1 MTTHSLRKILSKVK
15 NIQSQLTLAEI
26 HHASGRAADFR
37 ELNEN
42 LLKQITYLV
51 EGIDRKLAAG
61 DLTGADLAIR
71 SRRGYQWLKFLTDP
85 SILLAHLDFLQ
96 RANLFLA
103 REKGKGRK
111 KLALSLYHQGSLYK
125 ISQRDGLREIVV
137 QESFLTAP
145 DRIIQE
151 LLEVTRDP
159 SSGEARTVLR
169 EYTFTKDYQTYRE
182 RLEYL
187 GIPPGSLSAGR
198 VHHLERSFSRVNR
211 EYFQGK
217 MAQPHLVWNNRLT
230 RRKFGHYQWDTD
242 TVMVS
247 SSLDQDRVPEMVVD
261 FVMYHELL
269 HKKLGAKLAKQNRIA
284 HTAQFRKKENEF
296 KGVEKARQRLNRLA
310 RKGKRSSF

>member
-1 MTTHSLRKILSKVK
+1 MTTHSIRKILSKVK

-26 HHASGRAADFR
+26 RQASRSAADFR
-37 ELNEN
+37 ELNKN
-42 LLKQITYLV
+42 LLGQITHLV
-51 EGIDRKLAAG
+51 NGIDRKLAAG

-85 SILLAHLDFLQ
+85 STLLAHLDFLQ
-96 RANLFLA
+96 RVNLFLA
-103 REKGKGRK
+103 REKGKVRK
-111 KLALSLYHQGSLYK
+111 TLAFSLYHQGSLYK
-125 ISQRDGLREIVV
+125 ISQHDGLREIVI

-151 LLEVTRDP
+151 FLEISRDP

-169 EYTFTKDYQTYRE
+169 DYTFSKEYRKNRE

-187 GIPPGSLSAGR
+187 GIPPGTLSAGR
-198 VHHLERSFSRVNR
+198 VHHLDRSFSRVNQ

-217 MAQPHLVWNNRLT
+217 MARPHLVWNNRLT

-247 SSLDQDRVPEMVVD
+247 SSLDQERVSEMVVD

-269 HKKLGAKLAKQNRIA
+269 HKKLGAKLANQNRIA
-284 HTAQFRKKENEF
+284 HTPQFRKKENEF
-296 KGVEKARQRLNRLA
+296 KQVEKARQRLNRLA
-310 RKGKRSSF
+310 RKGK

>member
-1 MTTHSLRKILSKVK
+1 MTTHSIQKILSKVK
-15 NIQSQLTLAEI
+15 NIQNQVSLPEI
-26 HHASGRAADFR
+26 RQASNSAADFR
-37 ELNEN
+37 ELYEN
-42 LLKQITYLV
+42 LLEQINFLV
-51 EGIDRKLAAG
+51 IGIDRKLIAG

-85 SILLAHLDFLQ
+85 SNLLAHLDFLQ
-96 RANLFLA
+96 RVNLFLA
-103 REKGKGRK
+103 VKKWKGSQS
-111 KLALSLYHQGSLYK
+111 LAFSLYHQGSLYK
-125 ISQRDGLREIVV
+125 ISHHEGLRKIVV
-137 QESFLTAP
+137 QESFLTAT
-145 DRIIQE
+145 DRTIQD

-159 SSGEARTVLR
+159 SSTEARTRLR
-169 EYTFTKDYQTYRE
+169 DYTFSKEYRKYRE

-198 VHHLERSFSRVNR
+198 VHHLEQSFSRVNQ

-242 TVMVS
+242 TIMVS
-247 SSLDQDRVPEMVVD
+247 SSLDQNRVPEMVVD

-284 HTAQFRKKENEF
+284 HTPQFRKKENEF
-296 KGVEKARQRLNRLA
+296 KDVEKARQRLNRLA
-310 RKGKRSSF
+310 RKGKRSAF